1 MESLA
6 VLRLGVTC
14 ALGGLGAFSVS
25 ETSIVDC
32 FGVEGGVTF
41 FGEMFSATSSSESDS
56 AMTQTLL
63 LLLGLLQGEE
73 GGEGLDSLA
82 GLFIGLTGSEIVTD
96 FNFFSI
102 DFGVFSLGDFFK
114 DGFLV
119 SLGVVSFLT
128 FSIILFLLGVLLGVF
143 SLSTFS
149 GTSVDGFLA
158 KGVVFLSSKGL
169 TGVLLDEKKEVI
181 FFWAAMVRGGDLVK
195 GAG

>member
-1 MESLA
+1 M
-6 VLRLGVTC
+6 
-14 ALGGLGAFSVS
+14 
-25 ETSIVDC
+25 DC

-41 FGEMFSATSSSESDS
+41 FGEMFSAMSSSESDS
-56 AMTQTLL
+56 AMTHTLL

-149 GTSVDGFLA
+149 GISVDGFLA
-158 KGVVFLSSKGL
+158 KGLVFLSSKGL